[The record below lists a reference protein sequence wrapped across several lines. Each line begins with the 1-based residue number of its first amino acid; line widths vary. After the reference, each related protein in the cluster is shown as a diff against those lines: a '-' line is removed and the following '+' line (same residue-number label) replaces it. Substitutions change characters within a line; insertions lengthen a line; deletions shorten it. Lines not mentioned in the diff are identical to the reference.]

1 MFLYEVEQILA
12 PFSPEVCKGEEG
24 NIPYRLYVPEGN
36 PENLPVLLFMHG
48 AGERGDDNHIQ
59 LINALGAF
67 AKNNP
72 EAKDSIIIAPQ
83 CPAETQWVNTPWYE
97 VDYKVDEIPET
108 WQLKTVIKLLEE
120 VIVKYNADRDRVYVM
135 GISMGGFGTW
145 DLLMRHGDVFA
156 AGMPICGGA
165 DPSKAEI
172 LKDIPIRTFHGD
184 VDDAVLVQGTRN
196 IYNAIIAAGGKK
208 IEYLEYAGEGHWVW
222 DMACSEPGIGAW
234 MYSNRLSDRK

>member
-1 MFLYEVEQILA
+1 MIRYEVENILA
-12 PFSPEVCKGEEG
+12 PFGAHVFETEEG
-24 NIPYRLYVPEGN
+24 SIPYRIYVPEGQR
-36 PENLPVLLFMHG
+36 ENLPVLLFMHG
-48 AGERGDDNHIQ
+48 AGERGSENHPQ
-59 LINALGAF
+59 LVTAIAAF

-83 CPAETQWVNTPWYE
+83 CPADTQWVNTPWYE
-97 VDYKVDEIPET
+97 VDYKVDEIPES
-108 WQLKTVIKLLEE
+108 WQLKVVMKILDSVVEQYK
-120 VIVKYNADRDRVYVM
+120 ADRDRLYVM
-135 GISMGGFGTW
+135 GLSMGGFATW

-165 DPSKAEI
+165 DPSKAQL

-196 IYNAIIAAGGKK
+196 IYNAIVAAGGKK
-208 IEYLEYAGEGHWVW
+208 IEYKEYAGEGHWVW

-234 MYSNRLSDRK
+234 LYSNRRSDRA